1 MLRSVMRAAA
11 LVVALLLSATA
22 AQAQLG
28 GGSGVPSTKV
38 SLTPVVTSGSAYAAN
53 AEVGP
58 LLAFP
63 LAYNN
68 LTTGIVETVSIASK
82 SAQSN
87 AYTLCLF
94 YSQPTNTTWGDFT
107 TPVLAAADNA
117 KLAGCQSISAY
128 SNQLATSY
136 VVPALNW
143 LVPSATTTVYGAL
156 FTQAA
161 VTYSS
166 TSDLTITLATLP
178 G

>member
-1 MLRSVMRAAA
+1 MRSVMRAAA
-11 LVVALLLSATA
+11 LVVAFLLSATG

-68 LTTGIVETVSIASK
+68 LTTGIVETVSIAVK

-136 VVPALNW
+136 VWPGPW
-143 LVPSATTTVYGAL
+143 LVPSATTTLYGAL
-156 FTQAA
+156 FTQSA
-161 VTYSS
+161 VTFSS